1 MLTSRYLP
9 LPSQDVLAFGNRMSR
24 LLNDVWGDFA
34 AADHGT
40 TTWVPPVDVIEEE
53 GQIRIAAE
61 LPGVKPEDVKIS
73 VENSVLSIEGHKA
86 QPSDLAHDR
95 LHRFER
101 TYGVFT
107 RTFTLPTTVDSE
119 GIKATYEHGVLTVIL
134 PKAEKAKAR
143 QIAVQT
149 VTA

>member
-24 LLNDVWGDFA
+24 LFSDVWGDFA
-34 AADHGT
+34 TADHGT
-40 TTWVPPVDVIEEE
+40 TPWVPPVDVIEEE

-86 QPSDLAHDR
+86 QPSDLSQDR

-143 QIAVQT
+143 QIPVQ
-149 VTA
+149 ALKA